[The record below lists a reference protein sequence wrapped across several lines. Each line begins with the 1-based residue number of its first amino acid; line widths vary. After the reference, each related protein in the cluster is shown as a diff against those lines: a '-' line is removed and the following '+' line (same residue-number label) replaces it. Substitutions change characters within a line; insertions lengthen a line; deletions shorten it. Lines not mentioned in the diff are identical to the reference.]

1 MLPCTILGSKLLWID
16 GASAA
21 PLHGGMSGSHIY
33 KGNAPIRLNKW
44 MAELGLCSRREAE
57 ALIAAGGV
65 NVDDEAVSQPGH
77 KIEPGQTL
85 TLTPAAQASL
95 ATRFTAVLNKPVG
108 YVSAQPEGDQIPAVR
123 LLTSKRA
130 ARGETGPA
138 RDDRLAPLGR
148 LDQDSRGLLLLSDD
162 GVLAKAIIGPQH
174 TLEKEYLVQVEGAI
188 TSGKLTLLRN
198 GLSLDGRRLK
208 AAKVTVEGDQ
218 ALRFVLREGRKRQI
232 RRMCDL
238 VDLSVVDL
246 HRIRIGPLEIG
257 DLEKGQWRLLTPH
270 ERTKL
275 IAASVPQKLSKPSS
289 TRTPKR
295 GFVRGKRRRVPRPS

>member
-1 MLPCTILGSKLLWID
+1 
-16 GASAA
+16 
-21 PLHGGMSGSHIY
+21 
-33 KGNAPIRLNKW
+33 
-44 MAELGLCSRREAE
+44 
-57 ALIAAGGV
+57 
-65 NVDDEAVSQPGH
+65 
-77 KIEPGQTL
+77 
-85 TLTPAAQASL
+85 
-95 ATRFTAVLNKPVG
+95 
-108 YVSAQPEGDQIPAVR
+108 
-123 LLTSKRA
+123 
-130 ARGETGPA
+130 
-138 RDDRLAPLGR
+138 LAPLGR

-246 HRIRIGPLEIG
+246 HRIRIGPLQIG
-257 DLEKGQWRLLTPH
+257 DLEEGQWRLLTPH

-275 IAASVPQKLSKPSS
+275 IAASVPQKVSKPNS